1 MVACRLADIVEV
13 LEQAGELAV
22 PAAEVLARAGDL
34 MVRGM
39 AFDSRQVAP
48 GCLFACKGAAFRPAF
63 LEAACA
69 KGAVAY
75 LCAADAVAEL
85 HAAAPGLAA
94 VPVRDVR
101 RSMALAA
108 PVAYG
113 WPERQLF
120 VAGITGTKG
129 KSSTAYML
137 RAILEEAGRPCGMM
151 GSIVTDDG
159 MERFESTNTTPEAP
173 ELWRHLANTG
183 ASGRD
188 SMVMEVSSQGLKY
201 DRVLG
206 LRFDAAC
213 FLNIGS
219 DHISA
224 VEHPDFEDYL
234 ASKLRIFEQCGCA
247 VVNVRTDE
255 AARVLAAAEVAE
267 RVVTFGVEHPD
278 AEVWASK
285 VRSAEGR
292 LCFTVHGAQGVTPLA
307 SSHAVA
313 RIEAVDAVD
322 IADAVAI
329 ELPMPGAFNVDNA
342 LAAICLARLMGAP
355 MDAVVCGLARA
366 HVPGRMELLSSADGR
381 VAALVDYAHNELS
394 FQALFAS
401 VRDDFPGR
409 RIIAVFGAPGGKAQ
423 DRRRTLPRAAA
434 SADLLIYTEED
445 PGHERVED
453 ICAELVAN
461 TPAGVPCEVVC
472 DRGAAIERAFE
483 VAFSGDGPAV
493 VLLLAKG
500 DETLQHRGDA
510 FCEVESDLSQARR
523 LIRR

>member
-1 MVACRLADIVEV
+1 MVACRLADIVKV
-13 LEQAGELAV
+13 LAEAGELAE
-22 PAAEVLARAGDL
+22 PAADVLARAGGL
-34 MVRGM
+34 EVHGM
-39 AFDSRQVAP
+39 AFDSRQAEP

-63 LEAACA
+63 LEAAGA
-69 KGAVAY
+69 QGAVAY
-75 LCAADAVAEL
+75 LCAADAADEL
-85 HAAAPGLAA
+85 RAAAPELAA

-113 WPERQLF
+113 WPDQQLF
-120 VAGITGTKG
+120 IAGITGTKG

-159 MERFESTNTTPEAP
+159 VERFESTNTTPEAP
-173 ELWRHLANTG
+173 ELWRHLANTVT
-183 ASGRD
+183 SGRD

-255 AARVLAAAEVAE
+255 ADRVLVAAGAAE
-267 RVVTFGVEHPD
+267 RVVTFGVERSD
-278 AEVWASK
+278 ADVWASD
-285 VRSAEGR
+285 VRSKEGR
-292 LCFTVHGAQGVTPLA
+292 STFTVHGAQGLA
-307 SSHAVA
+307 PVAAVRDRVA
-313 RIEAVDAVD
+313 DSTTADAPDAV
-322 IADAVAI
+322 VV
-329 ELPMPGAFNVDNA
+329 ELSMPGAFNVDNA
-342 LAAICLARLMGAP
+342 LAAICLARLMGVP
-355 MDAVVCGLARA
+355 MDAVVRGLARA
-366 HVPGRMELLSSADGR
+366 HVPGRMELLTSADGR

-409 RIIAVFGAPGGKAQ
+409 RIIAVFGAPGGKAH

-434 SADLLIYTEED
+434 NADLLIYTEED

-472 DRGAAIERAFE
+472 DRTAAIERAFD
-483 VAFSGDGPAV
+483 VAFSGNAPAV

-500 DETLQHRGDA
+500 DETLQHRGDE
-510 FCEVESDLSQARR
+510 FCDVESDLSQARR